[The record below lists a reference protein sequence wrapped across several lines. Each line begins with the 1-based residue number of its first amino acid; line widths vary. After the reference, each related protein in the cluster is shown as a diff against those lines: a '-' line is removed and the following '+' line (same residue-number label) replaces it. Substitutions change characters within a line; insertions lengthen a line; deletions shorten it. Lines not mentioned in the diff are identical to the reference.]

1 MRRSTYDHPVRTFGE
16 HSAGPW
22 PVRRAKHRESPMA
35 NPRFTCSVSVQALP
49 EQTHL
54 DQGLYAYAY
63 TVTIENSGDVM
74 AQLIGRHW
82 EITDARGDRQL
93 VDGLAVVGH
102 QPVLAPGQSFQYSS
116 WAQIKTPQGTMRG
129 RFLCATEACEVFYTE
144 VPEFLLAD
152 SASLH

>member
-1 MRRSTYDHPVRTFGE
+1 MSSIASDTDNDL
-16 HSAGPW
+16 
-22 PVRRAKHRESPMA
+22 MA
-35 NPRFTCSVSVQALP
+35 TPRFSCSVSVQTLP

-54 DQGLYAYAY
+54 EQGLYAFSY
-63 TVTIENSGDVM
+63 TITIENTGDVM

-82 EITDARGDRQL
+82 EITDARGQVQV

-116 WAQIKTPQGTMRG
+116 WAQIGTPQGTMRG
-129 RFLCATEACEVFYTE
+129 RFLCVTEACDIFHAEVA
-144 VPEFLLAD
+144 EFLLAD